1 MFTKLL
7 SWNKSPTSTYEN
19 DILFIQKYAYS
30 KPKQA
35 IPLNSSILKIYNDNG
50 KIVYTSDFFM
60 EAYYVHKIPTYYGY
74 NNLFKEM
81 KKRYP
86 VLESELFS
94 NFKDECKTNFPKIK
108 LQIQNETNQLDKK
121 ANKKDS
127 SEISNFQYMWE
138 NGVGEIET
146 GQWSETKTSQ
156 YIDFLNKNAR
166 NGNIFYKNS
175 NKEIKID
182 WMKIARTFKRSGQ
195 SCYDKYH
202 SLKKQ
207 NKIQDL
213 FDIYDESD
221 EKKTK
226 SFIFNPKFTKAL
238 TKKQEEKILNQILN
252 LIDEGKPVST
262 YDLSRFAYYEYYA
275 PENLAGKAVINSWL
289 KQKKKPFNDD
299 GDVIIPNFQSLV
311 EELLDDTDDT
321 DKFMKRH
328 TIPKFLVSRTWIFSY
343 MKRNGLTFRKPH
355 SEKRTEVHDDEVDL
369 YLNLLADAI
378 VRYGVNRVLNMDETH
393 IKTFASQDKTIALK
407 GQETIKLN
415 DDGKDLK
422 EGTTYIGTICYNPEI
437 KFPLVIIAK
446 GETKACEQK
455 YKSSDSEEDYI
466 IHSDSGW
473 NDSYTMDQ
481 YLNWLADR
489 MDHREFALIL
499 DKYPS
504 HIDESISISAKYLGI
519 HLIYVPAGATGLLQ
533 PLDRRVFGVLKASNK
548 KDQRINPVPL
558 DIKRFS
564 FVHNETSRNFKQI
577 SDRCNESAFNGIPG
591 LDSYLPT
598 SSENER
604 NDDDYFCQNSDSD
617 SL

>member
-262 YDLSRFAYYEYYA
+262 YDLFRFAYYEYYA
-275 PENLAGKAVINSWL
+275 PENLAGKAAINSWL

-299 GDVIIPNFQSLV
+299 GDVMIPNFQSLV
-311 EELLDDTDDT
+311 EELLDDTD
-321 DKFMKRH
+321 KFLKKH
-328 TIPKFLVSRTWIFSY
+328 TIPKFLVSKTWIFSY

-577 SDRCNESAFNGIPG
+577 SDRCIESAFKGIPG

-598 SSENER
+598 SSENEC